1 MILFLHSD
9 DRYIVQEA
17 TANNGIVVSNDQFRD
32 IWHEGDRGMKETI
45 EKRLEIIH

>member
-1 MILFLHSD
+1 MLFLFSD

-32 IWHEGDRGMKETI
+32 IWYEGDQKMKETI
-45 EKRLEIIH
+45 ERR